1 MSEVKFYRLDKG
13 VEYNDSP
20 LRIPAGTIVVT
31 AFAHAEAMNALQA
44 RLAQCEGELLGAR
57 ILEQDVR
64 QERDAALE
72 ACAEMAE
79 RTTIVLDSTPNWEY
93 TVQCTKAAQQI
104 RHEVGR

>member
-1 MSEVKFYRLDKG
+1 MTLEQR
-13 VEYNDSP
+13 
-20 LRIPAGTIVVT
+20 
-31 AFAHAEAMNALQA
+31 AEALRDEME
-44 RLAQCEGELLGAR
+44 LAFVDPRTTIGQIDKVIERHLLA
-57 ILEQDVR
+57 VV
-64 QERDAALE
+64 E

>member
-44 RLAQCEGELLGAR
+44 RLAQCEQDKNVAIVERDCVYGERAKIEEELKVRTESYEGAKKVILG
-57 ILEQDVR
+57 LEA
-64 QERDAALE
+64 ERDAALE
-72 ACAEMAE
+72 RG
-79 RTTIVLDSTPNWEY
+79 RT
-93 TVQCTKAAQQI
+93 
-104 RHEVGR
+104 GRGK